1 MRPSIGVSMS
11 QELFVSFQFCSVNFF
26 LLLDR
31 CYLKAMN
38 VEKFVFDLVQK
49 HLEDC
54 IRPRGPSD
62 AGRSICVV
70 FLLLVYLMK

>member
-1 MRPSIGVSMS
+1 MRPSIGVSMW

-26 LLLDR
+26 LLLDQ

-38 VEKFVFDLVQK
+38 VEKFFYLVQK

-62 AGRSICVV
+62 AGRSICVI
-70 FLLLVYLMK
+70 FLLVVYLMK